1 MSFFPAAQ
9 DISRNAYTQAHFGG
23 NVLATNDRFGE
34 EGTTDESFALL
45 EMDFARYPGGSL
57 TEDCFCILNADS
69 KTGIDRDTGE
79 EAELVPISEMFS
91 FAKAEGVALSLV
103 IPTRIF
109 IGEETDANGD
119 RLADVDEA
127 LLRDF
132 ISAVADGTFGPP
144 PAIQAFELGNEYWN
158 SGRMN
163 AIEYARVS
171 TEMAR
176 IIDDEMANGPNPD
189 LYAGTDLLVQMGMN
203 YGYSDLSERFEGTS
217 EEQLAAVNETY
228 GLALSGEDFIYS
240 SGEVAWAKVNNA
252 IIVNEFDTA
261 EERAT
266 IDGVIAHVY
275 SKGEDIP
282 NSRYFELSQ
291 IDDTWLEEMPGLK
304 TYVTE
309 WNLKR
314 TVNETR
320 DEEFGLKQA
329 HEMLNVVEAFDWAGV
344 NAAHVWPVHLNAR
357 TSLANESDGG
367 LRVPGEMFR
376 LMDDALPGTRPLT
389 LAGSEGRETEIE
401 GETADLHSFYAEDR
415 LVTFIASN
423 GGPATEET
431 VDFNSLVS
439 DAGEV
444 FITRLGVAEGEDPT
458 ASVAT
463 PDVTSEDSGAL
474 FGAGVLTATL
484 APYEILMVEMFDPVY
499 TEDVQAIAA
508 QQGPDEDEREI
519 SGSIASP
526 NGVPLG
532 GMTARFR
539 PFDDSSAPTETSTTA
554 SGNFTLGVGPYVGG
568 RLDASRERE
577 EDDPDITVSDALDVL
592 RLAVGLE
599 PSWGPAEG
607 INHVAADIDQD
618 GTVSVSDAL
627 DVLRAAVGLASEAEP
642 RWVAFDAGSDFS
654 GQTAQSVD
662 METGVD
668 IAPLTESQT
677 VDMTTILLGNMEAY
691 T

>member
-1 MSFFPAAQ
+1 MSFFLAAQ
-9 DISRNAYTQAHFGG
+9 DISRNAYTDAHFGG

-34 EGTTDESFALL
+34 EGTTDETFALL
-45 EMDFARYPGGSL
+45 ELDFARYPGGAL
-57 TEDCFCILNADS
+57 TEDCFCILTADS
-69 KTGIDRDTGE
+69 KIGIDRNTGE
-79 EAELVPISEMFS
+79 ERELVPISEMFS
-91 FAKAEGVALSLV
+91 FAHAEGVALSLV
-103 IPTRIF
+103 LPTRIF

-119 RLADVDEA
+119 RFADVDEA

-132 ISAVADGTFGPP
+132 ISAVADGTYGPP

-158 SGRMN
+158 SGQMN

-176 IIDDEMANGPNPD
+176 IIDDEMANGPNPE
-189 LYAGTDLLVQMGMN
+189 LYAESDLLVQMGMN
-203 YGYSDLSERFEGTS
+203 YGFSDLSERFEGTS

-228 GLALSGEDFIYS
+228 GLALSAEDFIYG

-275 SKGEDIP
+275 SKGEDAP

-291 IDDTWLEEMPGLK
+291 IDDTWLQEMPELK

-344 NAAHVWPVHLNAR
+344 DAAHVWPLHLNAR

-376 LMDDALPGTRPLT
+376 LMNETLPGTRPLT
-389 LAGSEGRETEIE
+389 LEGSQGRETEIE
-401 GETADLHSFYAEDR
+401 GETADVHSFYAEDR
-415 LVTFIASN
+415 LVTFVASN

-444 FITRLGVAEGEDPT
+444 FVTRLGVAEGEDPT
-458 ASVAT
+458 ASVAI
-463 PDVTSEDSGAL
+463 PEVTSEDAGAL
-474 FGAGVLTATL
+474 FDAGVLTATL
-484 APYEILMVEMFDPVY
+484 EPYEILMVEMFDPVY
-499 TEDVQAIAA
+499 TEDVQAVAAA
-508 QQGPDEDEREI
+508 QGLGEDAPPVADED
-519 SGSIASP
+519 G
-526 NGVPLG
+526 GDDDFPLPVLPPEPEDPEAPSEG
-532 GMTARFR
+532 GEPAVA
-539 PFDDSSAPTETSTTA
+539 DEGGGGGD
-554 SGNFTLGVGPYVGG
+554 GGGLGF
-568 RLDASRERE
+568 L
-577 EDDPDITVSDALDVL
+577 
-592 RLAVGLE
+592 
-599 PSWGPAEG
+599 
-607 INHVAADIDQD
+607 
-618 GTVSVSDAL
+618 
-627 DVLRAAVGLASEAEP
+627 GLALL
-642 RWVAFDAGSDFS
+642 
-654 GQTAQSVD
+654 
-662 METGVD
+662 
-668 IAPLTESQT
+668 PL
-677 VDMTTILLGNMEAY
+677 MLLAAA
-691 T
+691 